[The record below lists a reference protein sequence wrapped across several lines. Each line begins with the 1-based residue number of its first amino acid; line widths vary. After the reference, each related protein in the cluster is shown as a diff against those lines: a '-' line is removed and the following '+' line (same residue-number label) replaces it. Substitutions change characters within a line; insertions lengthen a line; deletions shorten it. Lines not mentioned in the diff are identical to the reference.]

1 MTVLVTGA
9 GGFAGGHL
17 VELLKQRGPVTG
29 WTRRDV
35 DLLDRDA
42 VHRAVAALRPT
53 HVYHCA
59 GSPHVS
65 GSWEDSATPLASNV
79 IGTHHLLEALSAAR
93 CRARVVVVGSAL
105 VYAPSARALT
115 ESDPLGPS
123 SPYAVS
129 KLAQEQLALRA
140 VAEDDLEVIV
150 ARAFNHIGPRQSA
163 GFAASSFARQI
174 ARIEHGEAAA
184 VIRVGNLEA
193 QRDLTDVRDTVAAYA
208 ALMEHGRS
216 DECYNVASGVP
227 RSIRAVLDALVAR
240 ARTHVSVE
248 VDPARMRPNDTP
260 VLLGDAVKLR
270 NATGWTP
277 QIPFERTIDDLLDY
291 WRATPSA

>member
-17 VELLKQRGPVTG
+17 LELLKQQGPVTG

-35 DLLDRDA
+35 DLLDRPA

-65 GSWEDSATPLASNV
+65 GSWEDSATPLRSNV

-105 VYAPSARALT
+105 VYAPSSRALT

-140 VAEDDLEVIV
+140 IVEDDLEVIV

-174 ARIEHGEAAA
+174 ARIERGEAAP
-184 VIRVGNLEA
+184 VLRVGNLEA

-208 ALMEHGRS
+208 ALMEHGHS
-216 DECYNVASGVP
+216 GECYNVASGVP
-227 RSIRAVLDALVAR
+227 RSIRAALEALLAR
-240 ARTHVSVE
+240 ARTDVSVE
-248 VDPARMRPNDTP
+248 VDLARMRPNDTP
-260 VLLGDAVKLR
+260 LLLGDASKLR
-270 NATGWTP
+270 QVTGWAP
-277 QIPFERTIDDLLDY
+277 RIPFEQTIDDLLNY
-291 WRATPSA
+291 WRTAPAV